1 MSKIYLEWVE
11 KAEGDFHTA
20 QREYRVRKNPNYD
33 AVCFHAQQCVEKYL
47 KAFLQKE
54 GIYFPKTHD
63 LNVLLDLILPY
74 HSMIEIYRNQFKVL
88 TGYSV
93 MVRYPGEA
101 STKEE
106 AKEVITIM
114 KQIRK
119 ELREM
124 LNLE

>member
-1 MSKIYLEWVE
+1 MSKIYLEWVD
-11 KAEGDFHTA
+11 KAEGDYHTA
-20 QREYRVRKNPNYD
+20 LREYRVRKHPNYD
-33 AVCFHAQQCVEKYL
+33 AVCFHAQQCVEKYF

-54 GIYFPKTHD
+54 GVYFPKTHD

-74 HSMIEIYRNQFKVL
+74 HSMMEIYRNQLKAL
-88 TGYSV
+88 NGYSV

-114 KQIRK
+114 KQVRK
-119 ELREM
+119 KLREL